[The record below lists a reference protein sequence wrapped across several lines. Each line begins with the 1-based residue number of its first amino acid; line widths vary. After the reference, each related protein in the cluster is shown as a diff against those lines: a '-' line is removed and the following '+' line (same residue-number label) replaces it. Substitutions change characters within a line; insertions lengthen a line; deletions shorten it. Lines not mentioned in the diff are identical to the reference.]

1 MRTGFFGTP
10 QIAAYCL
17 DEILKEY
24 TVSCVITSPDKPAG
38 RGRKLTPSPVK
49 ELSLT
54 HNIPLLQPQSLK
66 DPSLHKQMEEFECD
80 LFIVVAYGKIIPRLL
95 FDMPRYGTINLHPSL
110 LPLYRGAAP
119 IQWALINGE
128 KKTGITVQ
136 RINEELDAGDIL
148 LQESID
154 IPMDMTAGELYD
166 LVLPKGAAMLLKTIG
181 GIQDN
186 TITPEPQDHSLAT
199 YCGKIN
205 TETARIDWNSTST
218 EIHNLVRG
226 LNPKPA
232 AWTTFRD
239 KKIKIRRTM
248 PVEDTLPGA
257 STPGSIHIFP
267 GKRLIART
275 GCGALEILQ
284 LQPETK
290 KSMDSR
296 SFLNGYHPNE
306 GELFSS

>member
-1 MRTGFFGTP
+1 MRTGFLGTP

-17 DEILKEY
+17 EEILKEY
-24 TVSCVITSPDKPAG
+24 TVSCVVTSPDKPAG

-49 ELSLT
+49 DLSLKYD
-54 HNIPLLQPQSLK
+54 IPVLQPQSLK
-66 DPSLHKQMEEFECD
+66 DPSLHEQMKEFECD

-128 KKTGITVQ
+128 KKTGVTVQ

-148 LQESID
+148 LQDSID
-154 IPMDMTAGELYD
+154 IPIDMTAGELYD
-166 LVLPKGAAMLLKTIG
+166 LVLPKGATMLLKTIG
-181 GIQDN
+181 GLQDN
-186 TITPEPQDHSLAT
+186 TITPEPQDHSRAT
-199 YCGKIN
+199 YCSKID
-205 TETARIDWNSTST
+205 TETARIDWNNTSM

-226 LNPKPA
+226 LNPRPV

-239 KKIKIRRTM
+239 KKIKIWHTM
-248 PVEDTLPGA
+248 PVEDILPGA

-267 GKRLIART
+267 GKRLIVQT
-275 GCGALEILQ
+275 GSGSLEIFQ
-284 LQPETK
+284 LQPEGK

-296 SFLNGYHPNE
+296 SFLNGYHTE
-306 GELFSS
+306 ESEAFSS

>member
-24 TVSCVITSPDKPAG
+24 TVSCVVTSPDKPAG

-49 ELSLT
+49 DLSLKYD
-54 HNIPLLQPQSLK
+54 IPVLQPQSLK
-66 DPSLHKQMEEFECD
+66 DPSLHEQMKEFECD

-119 IQWALINGE
+119 IQWAIINGE
-128 KKTGITVQ
+128 KQTGITVQ
-136 RINEELDAGDIL
+136 RINEELDAGEIL
-148 LQESID
+148 LQNSID
-154 IPMDMTAGELYD
+154 IPIDMTAGELYD
-166 LVLPKGAAMLLKTIG
+166 LVLPKGAAMLLKTIAG
-181 GIQDN
+181 LQDN
-186 TITPEPQDHSLAT
+186 TITPEPQDHSRAT
-199 YCGKIN
+199 YCGKID
-205 TETARIDWNSTST
+205 TETAGIDWNNTSM

-226 LNPKPA
+226 LNPRPV
-232 AWTTFRD
+232 AWTIFRD
-239 KKIKIRRTM
+239 KKIKIWRTM
-248 PVEDTLPGA
+248 PVEDTLPEG
-257 STPGSIHIFP
+257 STPGSIHKFP
-267 GKRLIART
+267 GKRLIAQT
-275 GCGALEILQ
+275 GSGSLEIFQ

-296 SFLNGYHPNE
+296 SFLNGYHPE
-306 GELFSS
+306 KGEAFSS

>member
-24 TVSCVITSPDKPAG
+24 TVSCVITSPDKPVG

-54 HNIPLLQPQSLK
+54 HNIPVLQPQSLK
-66 DPSLHKQMEEFECD
+66 DPSLHEQMKGFECD

-128 KKTGITVQ
+128 KRTGITVQ
-136 RINEELDAGDIL
+136 MINEELDAGDIL
-148 LQESID
+148 LQERID
-154 IPMDMTAGELYD
+154 IPIDMTAGDLYD
-166 LVLPKGAAMLLKTIG
+166 LVLPKGAAMLLKTIAG
-181 GIQDN
+181 LQDN
-186 TITPEPQDHSLAT
+186 TIKPEPQDDSQAT
-199 YCGKIN
+199 YCGKID
-205 TETARIDWNSTST
+205 TETARIDWNKTAM

-226 LNPKPA
+226 LNPRPV

-239 KKIKIRRTM
+239 KKIKIWRTM
-248 PVEDTLPGA
+248 PVEDTLPKG
-257 STPGSIHIFP
+257 STPGSIHILP
-267 GKRLIART
+267 GKRLVTQT
-275 GCGALEILQ
+275 GSRSLEIFQ

-290 KSMDSR
+290 KTMDSR
-296 SFLNGYHPNE
+296 SFLNGYHPVE
-306 GELFSS
+306 GEVFSS